1 MPVAVRMIGL
11 LVSFWLCSAALAT
24 TLVQLSFDEI
34 VASSEL
40 VFEGRVVSVEARET
54 GPRSIHSYVQFEI
67 LDVIKGDYPDSR
79 LTLRFLGGLVGN
91 RQMEVTEMNV
101 PEQGETGIYFV
112 ESLRELQIHPLVG
125 WSQGHFLTR
134 QDDSGNTRVH
144 TAAGQPILNVVSDVS
159 VSSVLARTAR
169 QVAPV
174 MLGHDGTARGV
185 EIQGL
190 TDNAT
195 AMGAGAFKALV
206 RDLSQS
212 QTAAGIGR

>member
-1 MPVAVRMIGL
+1 MPVAVRLIGL
-11 LVSFWLCSAALAT
+11 LVSFWLCSAALAS

-67 LDVIKGDYPDSR
+67 LDVIKGDYSE
-79 LTLRFLGGLVGN
+79 LSLELRFLGGLVGN

-101 PEQGETGIYFV
+101 PELGETGIYFV

-134 QDDSGNTRVH
+134 QDDSGTTRVH
-144 TAAGQPILNVVSDVS
+144 TAANKPIQNVVSDVS
-159 VSSVLARTAR
+159 VSTVLPRTAR

-185 EIQGL
+185 EIQAL
-190 TDNAT
+190 ADNSE
-195 AMGAGAFKALV
+195 AMSASAFKALV
-206 RDLSQS
+206 RDLSRS
-212 QTAAGIGR
+212 QAAAGVGR